1 MDCQTSQ
8 ELIPASM
15 LDALEM
21 EEQVALLEHLRE
33 CVSCRAEAASLR
45 PVVGALGFAAPDA
58 GKPAPDVKLRVMSK
72 VGATA
77 KPHAAPLQQR
87 RWIFRSIPALV
98 PAAIALILILGL
110 GAAVVSLQ
118 SQVAQQRA
126 TLDHSAQL
134 QASLQ
139 QFLLNANV
147 ETVPV
152 KMDGPATSA
161 TAMLYTTGDKVA
173 MVVKGLP
180 PLEGDSVYQCWWINS
195 QTGEI
200 VAGTFFKVD
209 AEGAGLW
216 VWKIP
221 EGDEN
226 NKMTITQEN
235 QPGKTKAEG
244 PVVLTV
250 EF

>member
-8 ELIPASM
+8 ELMPASL
-15 LDALEM
+15 LDALEVD
-21 EEQVALLEHLRE
+21 EQVTLLEHLRE

-77 KPHAAPLQQR
+77 RPHAAPLQQR
-87 RWIFRSIPALV
+87 RWIFRP
-98 PAAIALILILGL
+98 IALILIFGL

-118 SQVAQQRA
+118 SQVVQQRA

-147 ETVPV
+147 QMVPV
-152 KMDGPATSA
+152 KMAGPATSA
-161 TAMLYTTGDKVA
+161 TAMMYAAGDKVA
-173 MVVKGLP
+173 MSVKGLP
-180 PLEGDSVYQCWWINS
+180 LLEGDSVYQCWWINS
-195 QTGEI
+195 QTGEV

-209 AEGAGLW
+209 ADGAGLW
-216 VWKIP
+216 VWKMP
-221 EGDEN
+221 EGDEYN
-226 NKMTITQEN
+226 GMTITREN
-235 QPGKTKAEG
+235 QPGKTKVEG
-244 PVVLTV
+244 PVVLTA